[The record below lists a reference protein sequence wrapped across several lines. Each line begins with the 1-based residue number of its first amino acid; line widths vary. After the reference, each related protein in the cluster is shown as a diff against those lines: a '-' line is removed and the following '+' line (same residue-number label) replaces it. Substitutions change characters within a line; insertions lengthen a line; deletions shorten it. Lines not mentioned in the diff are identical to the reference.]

1 MPTAKHGAIVLE
13 VGEYTVRTGPKGKGF
28 EVYRTGTTASTRVA
42 SIGYDGAKG
51 IEYAKRE
58 IVRRLGRDP
67 FIPGKVG

>member
-1 MPTAKHGAIVLE
+1 MSQSKHGAIVLE
-13 VGEYTVRTGPKGKGF
+13 VGDYSVRTGPKGKGF
-28 EVYRTGTTASTRVA
+28 EVYKAGTTAAVRVA